1 MSYVQQGYLS
11 TARGVRL
18 IEADIK
24 AQGLFLGE
32 LAEMLRPWWQHL
44 GSIDALV
51 VVLFSGEDAF
61 QKRETPDEIDE
72 K

>member
-1 MSYVQQGYLS
+1 MSYVQQEYLN

-24 AQGLFLGE
+24 AQRLFLDE

-44 GSIDALV
+44 GTIDDLV
-51 VVLFSGEDAF
+51 NAFFSGEDIFRKTGAADGIE
-61 QKRETPDEIDE
+61 QE
-72 K
+72 